1 MQKLTRSLLAFSA
14 VVGLA
19 ACGDD
24 VTVTPPPTPVPPTVT
39 GVTVAPTSVTIQI
52 GEKVVFSAALQTN
65 GTVTNTAV
73 TWSTANATIASVS
86 ATGEVTGNAAG
97 TTTIRATSAAN
108 AAASGAG
115 SVTVVPPSANLI
127 GLTVAPTNANL
138 GVGGTVQIVAN
149 ATKVGNPTVTYTYA
163 TSNAGVATVNA
174 SGLVTAVGNGTAVIT
189 TTGTTSTNSLS
200 AATTINVASASVSIA
215 SITTGGAPVT
225 LNNVFGQFEVTMNIS
240 AGSQTLDSVEV
251 RLGGVPAASQVFT
264 VNGAPN
270 APVTLSI
277 NSGKYTLNNTTG
289 VGVPAFLNGS
299 TSVQANVYVH
309 GASAPTASNTI
320 AITLN
325 NYDTFHAAVTNPT
338 NSASGALGPNGTLW
352 YGGPGTSVGLQVYPV
367 FYSGKSAAQATFG
380 FGGCGAVTDT
390 SLPFSNSFSCAGVSA
405 GNQLSIVTAW
415 LYTDATNGVL
425 TPIVSNPLPV
435 PGGTYVFAN
444 NPLVP
449 IQIDN
454 VAPGGVALTM
464 AVAPNN
470 WINAAFDWTS
480 ITTRGS
486 DAGGVGLAASSTDKY
501 EYQDL
506 PATAWTVFP
515 ATPHGIPEDALD
527 FTNAAYDARVTVKD
541 LLGNASTVLQGG
553 ASTFGV
559 DVTPPT
565 IEYTGALTG
574 AALGGGGNTLL
585 TTKDSTLND
594 LVASYGTVTSLTA
607 LYGVRIRDERSGFDI
622 VNNNYYH
629 RKITRLAP
637 SGTTCAEGGVG
648 CAYVDVALAVGNDD
662 PTFRRDSLPVFGTT
676 GGLTGTSPGYYTFS
690 AWTNDRAGNS
700 STAVSKKA
708 AIDIAAPQVTGI
720 NFPAVLAGA
729 SNVAFVPNGQDDLEV
744 NNGALYLTYPN
755 MPGGALRYSSYAAI
769 DAPWNSTLA
778 TPVGNGAAFGAA
790 GFSVPHGF
798 LNGIDVVCSAAI
810 PLVCAGNDSTPPLTV
825 SATYAPTFVA
835 SQFYDIKHL
844 AAATA
849 LTGATPDSSGLFS
862 APLLPGTTTPGT
874 PFSVVGV
881 GQWYVFDVGT
891 PAGSAAQARAKTSTS
906 ITNPPFP
913 QVAFF
918 RQNADGTWQFLGTV
932 ISQPNPPTNNPTH
945 FDQGSNRFWTYTLT
959 SISPALTTGQLIRAV
974 GMSAAGDGL
983 STQTYTIP

>member
-1 MQKLTRSLLAFSA
+1 MQKLTRSLLALGA

-24 VTVTPPPTPVPPTVT
+24 VTVTPPTPAPTPTVT
-39 GVTVAPTSVTIQI
+39 GVTVSPAAVTIQI
-52 GEKVVFSAALQTN
+52 GEHVVFSAALQTN

-73 TWSTANATIASVS
+73 TWSSANTAIATVS
-86 ATGEVTGNAAG
+86 ATGDVVGVTAG

-108 AAASGAG
+108 TGASGAG

-138 GVGGTVQIVAN
+138 GVGGTVQIVPN
-149 ATKVGNPTVTYTYA
+149 ATKVGNPTVTYTYT
-163 TSNAGVATVNA
+163 TSNANVATVNA

-189 TTGTTSTNSLS
+189 TTGTTNTNSLS

-240 AGSQTLDSVEV
+240 SGSQTLDSVQV

-277 NSGKYTLNNTTG
+277 NSGAYTLNNTTG
-289 VGVPAFLNGS
+289 VGVPTFLNGN
-299 TSVQANVYVH
+299 TSVQANLYVH
-309 GASAPTASNTI
+309 EASAPTASNTI
-320 AITLN
+320 TITLN

-380 FGGCGAVTDT
+380 FGACGAVTDT
-390 SLPFSNSFSCAGVSA
+390 SLPFSNNFSCAGVQA

-449 IQIDN
+449 IQVDN
-454 VAPGGVALTM
+454 VAPAGVALTM
-464 AVAPNN
+464 AAAPNN

-480 ITTRGS
+480 ITSRGG
-486 DAGGVGLAASSTDKY
+486 DAGVGLAAASTDKY

-515 ATPHGIPEDALD
+515 ATPHGIPEDAID
-527 FTNAAYDARVTVKD
+527 FTNAAYDARVTVAD

-559 DVTPPT
+559 DVTAPT
-565 IEYTGALTG
+565 VEYIGALTG
-574 AALGGGGNTLL
+574 AAGNVNVVS

-594 LVASYGTVTSLTA
+594 LVANNQPLTSVNA
-607 LYGVRIRDERSGFDI
+607 LFGVRIRDTRSGFDV

-637 SGTTCAEGGVG
+637 SGTTCAEGGVS

-662 PTFRRDSLPVFGTT
+662 PTFRRDTLPVYGTT
-676 GGLTGTSPGYYTFS
+676 GGLSATSPGYYTYS
-690 AWTNDRAGNS
+690 AYTTDRAGNS
-700 STAVSKKA
+700 SAAVSKKA

-729 SNVAFVPNGQDDLEV
+729 SQVAFVPNGQDDLEV

-755 MPGGALRYSSYAAI
+755 MPGGALRYSSYPAI

-778 TPVGNGAAFGAA
+778 TPVGNGAAFGAG
-790 GFSVPHGF
+790 GFTVPHGF
-798 LNGIDVVCSAAI
+798 LNGIDVVCSAVAL
-810 PLVCAGNDSTPPLTV
+810 PDCAANDSTPPANV
-825 SATYAPTFVA
+825 SLTYAPTGVA
-835 SQFYDIKHL
+835 AQFYDIKHL
-844 AAATA
+844 VAPLAGT
-849 LTGATPDSSGLFS
+849 TPDSSGLFT

-874 PFSVVGV
+874 PFSTVGV
-881 GQWYVFDVGT
+881 GKWYVFNVGT
-891 PAGSAAQARAKTSTS
+891 PAGSSAAARAKTSTS

-913 QVAFF
+913 QVAYF
-918 RQNADGTWQFLGTV
+918 RQNADGTWQHLGTV
-932 ISQPNPPTNNPTH
+932 VANAPTNPTI
-945 FDQGSNRFWTYTLT
+945 FDQGTDRFWTYTLG
-959 SISPALTTGQLIRAV
+959 SIAPALATGEVIRAV